1 MKKTTLISLV
11 AALALVFA
19 MGLVAGCGGGGNSG
33 DDGPNPAPT
42 PTPSTDPT
50 PSVDPAP
57 TPSTDPEPAA
67 DPNEE
72 LRETFMQLK
81 GSERAE
87 ILVKGTL
94 EASYLGKAAQ
104 DYRVLY
110 YVEEEEILNAYENG
124 KSQVALHVMEYFG
137 IDPSLLSNEVMG
149 EFTDMIGELLKF
161 RYIEVGPAASTGEHY
176 DVMVKV
182 HPIDTLGLIGS
193 SALMDAWT
201 AKEAIEK
208 TEGKAAAEDSFAKA
222 CIEEM
227 KKVKSRTDTLDGIV
241 VMVPVKAG
249 DNGKMWITD
258 TAPLDEIDKLVI
270 KCEYPDA
277 S

>member
-1 MKKTTLISLV
+1 MRKSTIIAWM

-19 MGLVAGCGGGGNSG
+19 LALMAGCGGGNSG
-33 DDGPNPAPT
+33 EDGPNPTPAPT
-42 PTPSTDPT
+42 PGADPT
-50 PSVDPAP
+50 PA
-57 TPSTDPEPAA
+57 PSTDPEPAA
-67 DPNEE
+67 DPNEK

-81 GSERAE
+81 GTERAE
-87 ILVKGTL
+87 ILVNGTL
-94 EASYLGKAAQ
+94 EAAYLGKAAQ

-110 YVEEEEILNAYENG
+110 YVEEDEILNAYENG
-124 KSQVALHVMEYFG
+124 KGQVAHYAMEYFG
-137 IDPSLLSNEVMG
+137 IDESLLSKEVLG
-149 EFTDMIGELLKF
+149 QFTDMIGELLKF
-161 RYIEVGPAASTGEHY
+161 RYIEVGPAAFNGESY
-176 DVMVKV
+176 EVMVKV

-193 SALMDAWT
+193 SALMDAWS

-208 TEGKAAAEDSFAKA
+208 TEGKTAAEDSFAKA

-227 KKVKSRTDTLDGIV
+227 QKVKSRTDTLDGIV

-249 DNGKMWITD
+249 DDGMMWITD
-258 TAPLDEIDKLVI
+258 TAPLDQIDKLVI